1 MRKILHIVYGMSIA
15 FCMFSLS
22 VNTAESA
29 DWSLVMENA
38 EATFYVDNETSAK
51 NTAGAKLARELKV
64 LKNHK
69 EITRVLT
76 HSEYNCN
83 DRKKRIFLTLT
94 TYKTGETSLI
104 SSKDPNWEI
113 VSSDPGVKA
122 FFQSACK

>member
-1 MRKILHIVYGMSIA
+1 MRKILYILYGMSVV
-15 FCMFSLS
+15 FCMVSIA
-22 VNTAESA
+22 VETAESA

-38 EATFYVDNETSAK
+38 EATFYIDNETSAK
-51 NTAGAKLARELKV
+51 NTAGAKLVRELKV

-69 EITRVLT
+69 EITRILT
-76 HSEYNCN
+76 HSEYSCN

-104 SSKDPNWEI
+104 STKDSNWEI

-122 FFQSACK
+122 LFQSACK